1 MISRY
6 GKTVC
11 VLATV
16 AASILCSSCNVTRR
30 LPQGSYLLQKVKIE
44 DDKSVPRKERIEGDE
59 VRKYVR
65 QRPNKHFLGTNFY
78 VWVYNLANPDK
89 DNWWNNFKRKIGE
102 EPVLLDMSLT
112 EKSAENLKIYL
123 DSRGYF
129 ASKVSYD
136 VDTTYRRK
144 RAKVTYSLKQNR
156 AYRIDRISYVF
167 RDRFLEP
174 ILLPDTVNT
183 LLHVGD
189 IFDISVL
196 DKERER
202 IAGFLKDRGYYGF
215 SVNNIEYIA
224 DTLTNSNMVG
234 VKVVVKQNL
243 AGYNNRGE
251 AVYDNNAVYRL
262 RNINIVPNYNAAES
276 KLQGGAYYDRFD
288 TISYRGLNVMYE
300 GRRPNIRARVL
311 RPAIPMYPNFIYDYS
326 QVTRAYSNLMQMGY
340 FKSARIVFDEL
351 PDSLSPRSYITYVG
365 GDMSKSDSTRVN
377 YTREGYVDCNILC
390 TPALK
395 QSIKV
400 ELEGSTTSSFYGVKA
415 SVGYQNRNIFRGA
428 EMLELVGTVGY
439 EYMKAPKSSRR
450 NAMEFG
456 LSAGLSFPRFLIF
469 PTSPLSRIVAPRTQF
484 EISYNYQN
492 RPYYRRDLSSIVW
505 SYSWRNMN
513 HSTFVVRP
521 ININWVNVG
530 YINKDYFDSLQ
541 NEYLKHSYESQL
553 ILGISGSYLYNNP
566 RLQTTRNQTTVRLN
580 WELAGNLLDGLE
592 HLFSK
597 PAAGEKYYKILGIR
611 YSQYFRADL
620 SVSHKIMLGEVTAVA
635 GRIYAGFGAAYGN
648 SQAMPFDRMFYSGG
662 SNSMRGWAPRTL
674 GPGSSPLPTNV
685 VYPTQ
690 LGDMKLE
697 ANLEFRFPIWG
708 IFHGATFFDVGNIW
722 YMGRNDVEYNPES
735 VFHFRDFYKQ
745 LGFNTGIGIR
755 IDIKF
760 AILRLDWGIQLH
772 NPNNPAGKR
781 WIHDFKWRNTSLNF
795 GVGYP
800 F

>member
-1 MISRY
+1 M
-6 GKTVC
+6 TVRR
-11 VLATV
+11 LA
-16 AASILCSSCNVTRR
+16 ILAVTLLAMGLAGSSCSVTRK
-30 LPQGSYLLQKVKIE
+30 LPKDAYLLQRVKIE
-44 DDKSVPRKERIEGDE
+44 DDKSVHRNERIAASE
-59 VRKYVR
+59 VSKYVR
-65 QRPNKHFLGTNFY
+65 QKPNKHFLGTNFY
-78 VWVYNLANPDK
+78 VWVYNLANPQK
-89 DNWWNNFKRKIGE
+89 DNWWNRFKRKIGE
-102 EPVLLDMSLT
+102 EPVLFDMSAT

-129 ASKVSYD
+129 ASQVSFA
-136 VDTTYRRK
+136 VDTTSRRR
-144 RAKVTYSLKQNR
+144 RARVTYSLKQNK
-156 AYRIDRISYVF
+156 AYRIDAVTYLY

-174 ILLPDTVNT
+174 ILAPDTVNS
-183 LLHVGD
+183 LLHRNDV
-189 IFDISVL
+189 FDIAVL

-202 IAGFLKDRGYYGF
+202 IARYLKERGYYGF

-224 DTLTNSNMVG
+224 DTLKKANRVG
-234 VKVVVKQNL
+234 LKVVIKQNL
-243 AGYNNRGE
+243 TGYNNRGD
-251 AVYDNNAVYRL
+251 AVYDNNVVYRL
-262 RNINIVPNYNAAES
+262 RNINIVPDYNATDA
-276 KLQGGAYYDRFD
+276 KMQHGYYDRFD
-288 TISYRGLNVMYE
+288 TLDYRGLNVLYE
-300 GRRPNIRARVL
+300 GRRPNLRARVL

-326 QVTRAYSNLMQMGY
+326 QVLRTYTNLMQMGY
-340 FKSARIVFDEL
+340 FKSARITFTEL
-351 PDSLSPRSYITYVG
+351 PDSAVARHYITYVG
-365 GDMSKSDSTRVN
+365 VKAQADTTQVN

-395 QSIKV
+395 QSVKA

-456 LSAGLSFPRFLIF
+456 LSASLSFPRFLLF
-469 PTSPLSRIVAPRTQF
+469 RTSALSRITAPRTQF
-484 EISYNYQN
+484 EIAYNYQN
-492 RPYYRRDLSSIVW
+492 RPYYRRDLSSLVW
-505 SYSWRNMN
+505 SYSWRNMR
-513 HSTFVVRP
+513 HSSFVIRP
-521 ININWVNVG
+521 ISINWVNVG
-530 YINKDYFDSLQ
+530 YIDNDYFNSLQ

-553 ILGISGSYLYNNP
+553 IFAISGSYIYNNP
-566 RLQTTRNQTTVRLN
+566 RANTTRNQTTVRLN
-580 WELAGNLLDGLE
+580 MEFAGNLLDGLE

-597 PAAGEKYYKILGIR
+597 PAAGEDYYRILGIR

-620 SVSHKIMLGEVTAVA
+620 SVSHKITLGEKTALA

-648 SQAMPFDRMFYSGG
+648 SQAMPFDKLFYSGG

-697 ANLEFRFPIWG
+697 ANLELRFPIWG
-708 IFHGATFFDVGNIW
+708 ILHGATFLDAGNVW
-722 YMGRNDVEYNPES
+722 FMGRDGVEYSDES
-735 VFHFRDFYKQ
+735 VFHFKNFYKQ
-745 LGFNTGIGIR
+745 LGFNTGIGLR
-755 IDIKF
+755 VDIKF

-772 NPNNPAGKR
+772 NPNNPEGSR
-781 WIHDFKWRNTSLNF
+781 WIHNFKWRNTSLNF